1 MPPWPKEKVS
11 KSKPLGL
18 DYLGPIQVKE
28 SNMVGKMWVCLFTCL
43 TIRAVHLELVKGL
56 SAQLFLDCLRRFI
69 ARRGKPSL
77 IISDNAPQFRLVK
90 SVLDQQW
97 VNVCRDK
104 EVLSYLSYEGIQW
117 QFTIALAPWQEG
129 FYERLVGMVKKS
141 LRKGMGRRLLYWD
154 KLATLLFEV
163 EAILNTRPLT
173 YICEN
178 LDSSFVLTPAH
189 FLTGGC
195 NNAILF
201 STDDN
206 DDVDTDYFPK
216 LDSTQELLNYWKKN
230 QKQL

>member
-1 MPPWPKEKVS
+1 MYVE
-11 KSKPLGL
+11 
-18 DYLGPIQVKE
+18 I
-28 SNMVGKMWVCLFTCL
+28 
-43 TIRAVHLELVKGL
+43 
-56 SAQLFLDCLRRFI
+56 
-69 ARRGKPSL
+69 
-77 IISDNAPQFRLVK
+77 
-90 SVLDQQW
+90 
-97 VNVCRDK
+97 K

-117 QFTIALAPWQEG
+117 QFTIALAPWQGG

-163 EAILNTRPLT
+163 EAILNTHPLT

-195 NNAILF
+195 NNAIPF